1 MDSIVKNPGPEDQA
15 LDYPWKGIVLNSALR
30 SVGVME
36 WRSDAEKRTRIKPP
50 EAGKPE
56 LWDWELM
63 D

>member
-1 MDSIVKNPGPEDQA
+1 LG
-15 LDYPWKGIVLNSALR
+15 YPWNGIVLNSALR

-36 WRSDAEKRTRIKPP
+36 WRSDAEKLTPINQP

-56 LWDWELM
+56 LWDGELR